1 MDSHLE
7 RVRQAIESAVA
18 GMGSEQLD
26 RHPRQGKWSP
36 AEVLEHL
43 SRTYSGTV
51 KTMQRA
57 LESGKADVRPA
68 TVKQSVATALVVGIG
83 HMPKGR
89 AAPES
94 TVPKGVA
101 AEQIVADIRANLGAM
116 EQTIAECEKCFGA
129 GKIAMHPILGPLTA
143 AQWRKFHWVH
153 TRHHMRQIEA
163 MKRQMGRAAA
173 AR

>member
-7 RVRQAIESAVA
+7 RVRQAIESAIA
-18 GMGSEQLD
+18 GMDSEQLG
-26 RHPRQGKWSP
+26 RHPREGKWSP

-51 KTMQRA
+51 KALQRA
-57 LESGKADVRPA
+57 LESGKTDVRPA
-68 TVKQSVATALVVGIG
+68 TLKESVATALVVEIG

-89 AAPES
+89 SAPQG

-101 AEQIVADIRANLGAM
+101 AQEVVADIRANLSAM
-116 EQTIAECEKCFGA
+116 ERTISECEERFGT

-143 AQWRKFHWVH
+143 TQWRKFHRVH
-153 TRHHMRQIEA
+153 TRHHLKQIEA

-173 AR
+173 AK

>member
-1 MDSHLE
+1 MDSHLD
-7 RVRQAIESAVA
+7 RVKQAIESAIA
-18 GMGSEQLD
+18 GMNSEQLS
-26 RHPRQGKWSP
+26 RHPREGKWSP

-57 LESGKADVRPA
+57 LENGKTEVRPA
-68 TVKQSVATALVVGIG
+68 TMKESVATALVVEIG

-89 AAPES
+89 SAPQG

-101 AEQIVADIRANLGAM
+101 AEQVVADIRANLGAM
-116 EQTIAECEKCFGA
+116 EGTIAECEKRFGP
-129 GKIAMHPILGPLTA
+129 GKLAMHPVLGPLSA
-143 AQWRKFHWVH
+143 SQWRKFHWVH
-153 TRHHMRQIEA
+153 TRHHIKQIEA

-173 AR
+173 AK